1 MNDVQRTLALSPAL
15 SPKNIGERE
24 DATLMS
30 TRVIRRRSVY
40 ADKLLAFPE
49 FVFSDGG
56 QLSRRDAWDAFFA
69 ARLGPTFDGRVIFE
83 VGCNDAA
90 LLARV
95 AARHPTTAFIGVDW
109 KCRALHTAAERVSA
123 EGLRNI
129 ALLHGRAQD
138 VQRIFAEREID
149 EVWIFHPEPCDKP
162 RELAN
167 RLISEPFLSG
177 VHGVLR
183 DGGSL
188 VLKTDHLAYYQ
199 GSLDDGQALADQFDL
214 VASSA
219 DFWNDAPLQR
229 AIAGRGFA
237 GESSAFEDRYRRKH
251 RPIYYLE
258 WRKR

>member
-1 MNDVQRTLALSPAL
+1 MNLGSVT
-15 SPKNIGERE
+15 
-24 DATLMS
+24 
-30 TRVIRRRSVY
+30 RRRSVY
-40 ADKLLAFPE
+40 ADRLLE
-49 FVFSDGG
+49 HRGLVFSDGA
-56 QLSRRDAWDAFFA
+56 QFAHRDTWREYFESRI
-69 ARLGPTFDGRVIFE
+69 GPAFDGRVIFE

-95 AARHPTTAFIGVDW
+95 AARHPTTGFIGIDW
-109 KCRALHTAAERVSA
+109 KCRALHTAAQRVSI
-123 EGLRNI
+123 EGLRNV

-138 VQRIFAEREID
+138 VQQIFAEREID

-167 RLISEPFLSG
+167 RLIAERFLRD
-177 VHGVLR
+177 VHAVLR

-188 VLKTDHLAYYQ
+188 VLKTDHPEYYQ
-199 GSLDDGQALADQFDL
+199 RSLDDGRAVADQFDL

-219 DFWNDAPLQR
+219 DFWNDGPLQR

-237 GESSAFEDRYRRKH
+237 GESSAFEDRYRRKR